1 VGGGVVWLVLGALAG
16 CARAQPEPTADPP
29 LVVHVSPAGDSVRL
43 VLLAAPGWKIN
54 ARLKPVVEAVD
65 GRRLQLDA
73 RRLTADSAYFAE
85 PPSVV
90 AAGRAGGIRGT
101 LRASVCSAGETVC
114 RVMTLEVRGER

>member
-1 VGGGVVWLVLGALAG
+1 MRGGVLWLVLGTLAA
-16 CARAQPEPTADPP
+16 CARAQSEPSAHRP
-29 LVVHVSPAGDSVRL
+29 LAVRFSQAGDSVRL

-65 GRRLQLDA
+65 GRRLEFDA

-90 AAGRAGGIRGT
+90 AADLPGGIRGT

-114 RVMTLEVRGER
+114 RVVTLEVGG

>member
-1 VGGGVVWLVLGALAG
+1 MGAAGLWLVLGALA
-16 CARAQPEPTADPP
+16 CARALPEPNAHRP
-29 LVVHVSPAGDSVRL
+29 LAVQVSQAGDSVRL

-65 GRRLQLDA
+65 GRRLQFDA
-73 RRLTADSAYFAE
+73 RRVTADSAYFAE

-90 AAGRAGGIRGT
+90 AAGRAEGVRGT

-114 RVMTLEVRGER
+114 RVVTLEVGG

>member
-1 VGGGVVWLVLGALAG
+1 MWLVLGALAG
-16 CARAQPEPTADPP
+16 CARAQPEAAADGP
-29 LVVHVSPAGDSVRL
+29 LVVHLSPAGDSVRV

-54 ARLKPVVEAVD
+54 ARLKPVVEVVD

-73 RRLTADSAYFAE
+73 RRLTPDSAYFAE

-90 AAGRAGGIRGT
+90 AGGRPGGIRGT

-114 RVMTLEVRGER
+114 RVVTVEVRGET